1 MTATLPPLGL
11 DDIRC
16 TAPDRDCEQRFYAE
30 DTLQVARE
38 KVAIGYPAAVVADVL
53 LQLDPAELAGVLAEA
68 LEEAAKLREA
78 AKAARRAWDSKSPG
92 AWHELTAYLR
102 AVGE

>member
-1 MTATLPPLGL
+1 MTEPLPPLGL

-38 KVAIGYPAAVVADVL
+38 KVAEGYPAGDVAAVLMDL
-53 LQLDPAELAGVLAEA
+53 PPAELCAVLAEA
-68 LEEAAKLREA
+68 LQR
-78 AKAARRAWDSKSPG
+78 
-92 AWHELTAYLR
+92 
-102 AVGE
+102 

>member
-1 MTATLPPLGL
+1 MTNPLPPLGL

-38 KVAIGYPAAVVADVL
+38 KVASGYPAAAVADVL
-53 LQLDPAELAGVLAEA
+53 LQLDPDELAGVLAEA
-68 LEEAAKLREA
+68 LTLAPR
-78 AKAARRAWDSKSPG
+78 P
-92 AWHELTAYLR
+92 
-102 AVGE
+102 